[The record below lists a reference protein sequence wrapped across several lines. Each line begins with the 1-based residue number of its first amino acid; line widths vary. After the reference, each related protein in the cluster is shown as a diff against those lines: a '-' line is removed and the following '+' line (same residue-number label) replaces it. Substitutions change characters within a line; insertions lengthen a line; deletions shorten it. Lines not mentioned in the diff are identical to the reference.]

1 MPVESASQVVP
12 VKGNPTAPQLDANP
26 EKAFSVDDFAD
37 LKSALEAEAKSGQ
50 AVPENLAKQ
59 MTPFFTG
66 WGKQAGLVAV
76 NYCQGL
82 AETQI
87 TPSTMA
93 ALQGWAQQ
101 DLAGAVKWVTAYET
115 DGHEKVLYLAQL
127 ATSLK
132 PQQVDEVA
140 PLAAAWSAIDPA
152 AASQWLLGM
161 DLSPVIKPSLQASV
175 LNWAATDP
183 EGVSAF
189 LATAAKGPARDT
201 AIAAMLEVIAKEDPA
216 AAEKW
221 RQEISSEQAPGT
233 Q

>member
-1 MPVESASQVVP
+1 MRANRFL
-12 VKGNPTAPQLDANP
+12 KPQRKKLPDLDAERP
-26 EKAFSVDDFAD
+26 
-37 LKSALEAEAKSGQ
+37 
-50 AVPENLAKQ
+50 
-59 MTPFFTG
+59 
-66 WGKQAGLVAV
+66 
-76 NYCQGL
+76 
-82 AETQI
+82 
-87 TPSTMA
+87 
-93 ALQGWAQQ
+93 
-101 DLAGAVKWVTAYET
+101 
-115 DGHEKVLYLAQL
+115 

-183 EGVSAF
+183 EAVSAF